1 MTKTPAAAL
10 FAEVE
15 VEVEFHDLDP
25 MGVAWHG
32 HYLRYF
38 ERARCALLRS
48 FDYDYPQMR
57 ASGYLFPIVDCRLRY
72 IAPARYGQ
80 KLAVRAELAEWE
92 NRLAIDYLVRDAQSG
107 ARLTEGRTVQVA
119 VTAEGWELQ
128 LVSPAALKDRLER
141 AWRS

>member
-1 MTKTPAAAL
+1 MNDKPAAL
-10 FAEVE
+10 FAEVD

-48 FDYDYPQMR
+48 FEYDYPQMR
-57 ASGYLFPIVDCRLRY
+57 ASGYLWPIVDCRLRY
-72 IAPARYGQ
+72 VAPARYGQ
-80 KLAVRAELAEWE
+80 RLRVRAELAEWE
-92 NRLAIDYLVRDAQSG
+92 NRLVIDYLVRDAASA

-128 LVSPAALKDRLER
+128 LASPAVLLQKLER
-141 AWRS
+141 AWQS